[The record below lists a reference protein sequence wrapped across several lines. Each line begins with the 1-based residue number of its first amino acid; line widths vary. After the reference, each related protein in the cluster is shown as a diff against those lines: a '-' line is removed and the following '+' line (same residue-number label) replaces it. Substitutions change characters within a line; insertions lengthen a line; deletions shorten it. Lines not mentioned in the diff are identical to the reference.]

1 MWWVRCA
8 AVCCGNRKL
17 PVSGK
22 YDGNA
27 MKRKTQ
33 DAMSDEKVA
42 GMDGLVDYTIETDDK
57 PEVKRAV
64 G

>member
-22 YDGNA
+22 SDGNA
-27 MKRKTQ
+27 MKRMTQ
-33 DAMSDEKVA
+33 DAKSDEKVA
-42 GMDGLVDYTIETDDK
+42 YMDGLGDYNIKTDDK

-64 G
+64 